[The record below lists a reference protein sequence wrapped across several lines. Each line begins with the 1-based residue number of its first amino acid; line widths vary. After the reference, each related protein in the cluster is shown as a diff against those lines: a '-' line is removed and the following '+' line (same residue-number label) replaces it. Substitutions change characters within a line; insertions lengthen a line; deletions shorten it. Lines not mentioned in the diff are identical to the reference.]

1 MASEKLFNILEG
13 FNFDNLE
20 NPEFQEDSV
29 REELII
35 PIIRGLGYSAD
46 KPNQIIR
53 SRKLIHPFVS
63 IGSKRK
69 NIYLIPDYLFEVN
82 GKNAWILDAKSPNE
96 EIIKS
101 KHVEQAYSYAIHS
114 EVRVNFFALCNGKE
128 FVLYD
133 IQKPEPLLHFP
144 LSSIPRFWEPLKSLL
159 APNKVFR
166 EDYNKLAKDL
176 GLHLKR
182 LGFGDFRN
190 LIFPGIPITEITQL
204 DPNQFSFS
212 GGLIVGNETYMA
224 TFDFDENVFKQLKD
238 IIPDEAF
245 NMLSIRRENERLSS
259 RFSDMNYLVTID
271 CKIGQNL
278 EENERE
284 IFLPMSVNRFIKIKG
299 SN

>member
-29 REELII
+29 REEIII

-69 NIYLIPDYLFEVN
+69 SIYIIPDYLFEVN
-82 GKNAWILDAKSPNE
+82 GKAAWILDAKSPNE

-133 IQKPEPLLHFP
+133 IQKSEPLLHFP
-144 LSSIPRFWEPLKSLL
+144 LISIPRFWDPLKSLL
-159 APNKVFR
+159 APNKVFTV
-166 EDYNKLAKDL
+166 DYNKLAKDL

-182 LGFGDFRN
+182 LGFEGFKN
-190 LIFPGIPITEITQL
+190 LIFPDIPITEITQL
-204 DPNQFSFS
+204 DPDQFSIS
-212 GGLIVGNETYMA
+212 GGLIVDEETYA
-224 TFDFDENVFKQLKD
+224 VTFDFDENVFKQLKG
-238 IIPDEAF
+238 IIPDNAF
-245 NMLSIRRENERLSS
+245 EMLSLRRNDERLVA
-259 RFSDMNYLVTID
+259 RFSDRNFFVTID
-271 CKIGQNL
+271 CKIGQKL

-284 IFLPMSVNRFIKIKG
+284 IFLPMTVNKFIK
-299 SN
+299 

>member
-29 REELII
+29 REEIII

-53 SRKLIHPFVS
+53 GRKLIHPFVS

-69 NIYLIPDYLFEVN
+69 SIYIIPDYLFEVN
-82 GKNAWILDAKSPNE
+82 GKAAWILDAKSPNE

-144 LSSIPRFWEPLKSLL
+144 LISIPRFWDPLKDLL
-159 APNKVFR
+159 APNKVFTV
-166 EDYNKLAKDL
+166 DYNKLAKDL

-182 LGFGDFRN
+182 LGFESFKN
-190 LIFPGIPITEITQL
+190 LIFPDIPITEITQL
-204 DPNQFSFS
+204 DPDQFSIS
-212 GGLIVGNETYMA
+212 GGLIVNEETYVV
-224 TFDFDENVFKQLKD
+224 TFDFDENVFKQLKG
-238 IIPDEAF
+238 IIPANAF
-245 NMLSIRRENERLSS
+245 EMLSLRRNDKRLVA
-259 RFSDMNYLVTID
+259 RFGDRNFFVTID
-271 CKIGQNL
+271 CKIGQKL

-284 IFLPMSVNRFIKIKG
+284 IFLPMTVNKFIK
-299 SN
+299 

>member
-13 FNFDNLE
+13 FNFDNLK

-46 KPNQIIR
+46 KPNQIVR

-82 GKNAWILDAKSPNE
+82 GKAAWILDAKSPNE
-96 EIIKS
+96 DIVKS

-144 LSSIPRFWEPLKSLL
+144 LTSIPRFWEPLKSLL
-159 APNKVFR
+159 TPNKVFR
-166 EDYNKLAKDL
+166 EDYSKLAKDL

-182 LGFGDFRN
+182 LGFESFRS
-190 LIFPGIPITEITQL
+190 LIFPAIPIMQITQL
-204 DPNQFSFS
+204 DPNQFSIS
-212 GGLIVGNETYMA
+212 GGLIVNDETNMV
-224 TFDFDENVFKQLKD
+224 TFDFDENVFKQLKS
-238 IIPDEAF
+238 IIPDDAF
-245 NMLSIRRENERLSS
+245 KMLSIRRKDERLSA
-259 RFSDMNYLVTID
+259 RFSDRGFLVTID

-284 IFLPMSVNRFIKIKG
+284 IFLPMIVNRFIKING
-299 SN
+299 SS

>member
-1 MASEKLFNILEG
+1 MALEKLFNILEG

-20 NPEFQEDSV
+20 NSEFQEDSV

-82 GKNAWILDAKSPNE
+82 GKAAWILDAKSPNE
-96 EIIKS
+96 DIVKS

-128 FVLYD
+128 FILYD

-144 LSSIPRFWEPLKSLL
+144 LTSIPRFWEPLQSLL
-159 APNKVFR
+159 APSKVFR
-166 EDYNKLAKDL
+166 VDYNKLAKDL

-182 LGFGDFRN
+182 LGFENFRS
-190 LIFPGIPITEITQL
+190 LIFPGIPIMQITQL
-204 DPNQFSFS
+204 DPNQFSVS
-212 GGLIVGNETYMA
+212 GGLIVDDETYMV
-224 TFDFDENVFKQLKD
+224 TFDFDENVFKQLKG
-238 IIPDEAF
+238 IIPDDAF
-245 NMLSIRRENERLSS
+245 KMLSIRRKDERLSA
-259 RFSDMNYLVTID
+259 RFSDRNFLVTID

-299 SN
+299 SS